1 MGRKIALVGTCP
13 SNVLALQLPADWELW
28 VCSPG
33 NDRFPRVDLWF
44 ELHGDLDMPGETL
57 QPYIDWLNRQDF
69 PQMVHR
75 VDLFPRGQRFPIE
88 EMVKLYGD
96 YFFTSQPALML
107 AYALS
112 LKPEEVALFGLDM
125 QATSEYAAQKPAM
138 LHFVWLAMQ
147 QGVRVMCPDESEA
160 LIPLPIYGYNLNS
173 PIGRKL
179 RIKGWEF
186 RAEIARLDK
195 IIADAT
201 ARRAHLAGALDQN
214 EWALQTWTSGL
225 HRENGEVQQVAP
237 HRPHLVKEA

>member
-1 MGRKIALVGTCP
+1 MMGRKIALVGTCP

-44 ELHGDLDMPGETL
+44 ELHGDLDMPGEML
-57 QPYIDWLNRQDF
+57 QPYIDWLNRQSF

-125 QATSEYAAQKPAM
+125 QATSEYSAQKPAM

-147 QGVRVMCPDESEA
+147 QGVRVMCP
-160 LIPLPIYGYNLNS
+160 
-173 PIGRKL
+173 GRE
-179 RIKGWEF
+179 RG
-186 RAEIARLDK
+186 ARP
-195 IIADAT
+195 AARSTATTST
-201 ARRAHLAGALDQN
+201 ARSAASSASKVGS
-214 EWALQTWTSGL
+214 SGL
-225 HRENGEVQQVAP
+225 RSPGSTRSSQTLPRAGPTWPERWTRTIGPCRLGPAGFIERTERSSKWRRTGP
-237 HRPHLVKEA
+237 TS